1 MYANY
6 TTHFLW
12 RNFILSTL
20 IDEHITLSCKNNAQN
35 LPQVL
40 LNTEDPGLLIKLIAY
55 VLRYRLRASLFSLSG
70 NCNWK
75 PKPVIHN

>member
-1 MYANY
+1 MKEFYPEY
-6 TTHFLW
+6 TYRWTYY
-12 RNFILSTL
+12 T
-20 IDEHITLSCKNNAQN
+20 KNNAQQ

-40 LNTEDPGLLIKLIAY
+40 LDTEDPGLLIKLISY